1 MIMLKGTIFIIFKV
15 YGLKCIKVSDYDEFQ
30 FRVKIEELKTY
41 LTFSSSTWLSNYLL
55 WKYLWKIF
63 LKFSKH

>member
-41 LTFSSSTWLSNYLL
+41 LTFSSST
-55 WKYLWKIF
+55 
-63 LKFSKH
+63 